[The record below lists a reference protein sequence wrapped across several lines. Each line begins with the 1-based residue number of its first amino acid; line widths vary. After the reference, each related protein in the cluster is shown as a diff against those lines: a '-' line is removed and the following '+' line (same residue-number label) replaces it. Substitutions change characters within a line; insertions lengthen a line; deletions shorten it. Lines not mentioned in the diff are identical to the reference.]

1 MAVLSRVCALKTIP
15 TELVE
20 HFKPDFPTCLPQ
32 RGTVK
37 TGWLWW
43 VNAMKLP
50 KTGADAFIH
59 VFLVMQKPPQKRPNP
74 LSEVSTCVCLWAG
87 GSRKQKV
94 VPAHSCTVGGGT
106 HARSCSDSA
115 NHHRRRIWGSGARS
129 QSEFESRKRADRYDV
144 FFFTFNKTWAYFSH
158 KHCSDQSTVEL
169 KVFLVS
175 CIECLFHLITV
186 KLATELT
193 FTLHAPSL

>member
-1 MAVLSRVCALKTIP
+1 MRWNYLKQARCIHPCLFCDAEALNYS
-15 TELVE
+15 TEI
-20 HFKPDFPTCLPQ
+20 HFITFTAKCQFFTYDVT
-32 RGTVK
+32 
-37 TGWLWW
+37 
-43 VNAMKLP
+43 
-50 KTGADAFIH
+50 
-59 VFLVMQKPPQKRPNP
+59 QKRPNP

-106 HARSCSDSA
+106 LARSCSDSA